1 MYKVDYLS
9 HNWLVHL
16 LHNRVFRKYSSRIKG
31 KVVDLG
37 CGLQPY
43 KQDVLDLGAEYTG
56 VDWSSSL
63 HHVNPDVIADLTQA
77 LPFENQSFDTI
88 LSFQVLE
95 HLPTPQSLL
104 EECHRILRNGGTLFL
119 TVPFQWR
126 VHEAPYDFF
135 RYTRYGLEFMLK
147 NAGFEEFRVEEVGE
161 FWYTWILKWNYFL
174 ATKFALG
181 PLKYLF
187 APFWFLNQ
195 VIALGL
201 DRVITTKNE
210 AGGYVVLATK

>member
-1 MYKVDYLS
+1 MYRVDYLS

-16 LHNRVFRKYSSRIKG
+16 LHNRVFRQKASCIKG
-31 KVVDLG
+31 SVVDLG
-37 CGLQPY
+37 CGVAPY

-56 VDWSSSL
+56 VDWSNSM
-63 HHVNPDVIADLTQA
+63 HNVNPDVVADLTQP
-77 LPFENQSFDTI
+77 LPFEKQSFDTI

-104 EECHRILRNGGTLFL
+104 EECHRILRKEGTLFL

-135 RYTRYGLEFMLK
+135 RYTRYGLEYMLK
-147 NAGFEEFRVEEVGE
+147 KAGFEAFEVKEVGG

-174 ATKFALG
+174 ATKFAPG

-187 APFWFLNQ
+187 SPFWFLNQ

-201 DRVITTKNE
+201 DRVISSKNE